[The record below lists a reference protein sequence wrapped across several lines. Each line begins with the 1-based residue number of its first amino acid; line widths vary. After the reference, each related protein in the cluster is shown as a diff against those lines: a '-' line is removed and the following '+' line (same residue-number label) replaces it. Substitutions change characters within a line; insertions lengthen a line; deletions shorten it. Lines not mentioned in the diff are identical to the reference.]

1 MPVIN
6 SDSKNDDDDNNGK
19 SLSYVKNEFEAL
31 TIFLMEELYLLIQ
44 VKKLNIQEVNF
55 EKDRYDDVLSV

>member
-6 SDSKNDDDDNNGK
+6 SDSKNDDDNNGK

-31 TIFLMEELYLLIQ
+31 TIYLMEELYLLIQ

>member
-6 SDSKNDDDDNNGK
+6 SDSKNDDDNNGK

>member
-6 SDSKNDDDDNNGK
+6 SDSKNDDDNNGK

-31 TIFLMEELYLLIQ
+31 TLFLMEELDLLIQ

>member
-6 SDSKNDDDDNNGK
+6 SDSKNDDDNTGK